1 MTRTLTMSFLIPALI
16 GLAACSPSPEVG
28 KPLSNVARNADYPR
42 ILPLD
47 TLLAQQPEEVDIPA
61 LTGSLTSR
69 AAALRA
75 RAAALRGSIVDGGT
89 RARMQDALA
98 QR

>member
-1 MTRTLTMSFLIPALI
+1 MTRTIFLPFLSAALI
-16 GLAACSPSPEVG
+16 GLAACSPSPDVG
-28 KPLSNVARNADYPR
+28 RPLSNAAQNADYPE
-42 ILPLD
+42 ILPLN
-47 TLLAQQPEEVDIPA
+47 TLLAQQPTEVDVPA

-89 RARMQDALA
+89 KTRMQDALA
-98 QR
+98 RR